1 MTATRSEES
10 RGVSICL
17 VRHAIAAER
26 GPDWPDDA
34 QRPLT
39 KSGAKRFARCAAGLA
54 RLGGIPDEIFSSPLV
69 RARETAALLE
79 AAATARTTGTAKRP
93 SVTIVS
99 VLAPGS
105 NPALVLARL
114 AKRAKRTRVAVVGHE
129 PDLGAL
135 AAFLLGAARP
145 LPMKKGGVC
154 RIDLPSWRAQGEG
167 TLVWWLPPRVLRT
180 LR

>member
-69 RARETAALLE
+69 E

-154 RIDLPSWRAQGEG
+154 RIDLPSWRAHGEG
-167 TLVWWLPPRVLRT
+167 TLVWWLAPRVLRT